1 VRERWNLVLA
11 VVMTSGLPRY
21 AGASS
26 RTSSRIVAPTAR
38 CFPRIEA
45 RWYELVLLN
54 GQRFTIWV
62 TVPDDAARLVEE
74 GARSLGIPESA
85 IVVQLAPVT
94 SPANMT
100 PIS

>member
-1 VRERWNLVLA
+1 
-11 VVMTSGLPRY
+11 
-21 AGASS
+21 
-26 RTSSRIVAPTAR
+26 
-38 CFPRIEA
+38 
-45 RWYELVLLN
+45 VLLN